1 MDPSLVVI
9 AITTI
14 ATTTTTTTIA
24 AVDLMKAMIE
34 KYQLESKFKL
44 MFKLVASLP
53 CE

>member
-14 ATTTTTTTIA
+14 ATTTTTIA